1 MKLDEKLDKQYKS
14 DKASYQMLAKAQTTL
29 KRMERQM
36 TLARRAKQ
44 DAQIKLIR
52 AQEDKNEDKIEE
64 AKNEVATAEKEEV
77 AIKANIEAFKEAL
90 QKSKDKVDS
99 YIEELKKDPDFEAQI
114 NSILEKRYNRKL
126 NKEINELDQLNLV
139 IDLCDKHPTL
149 GNNLKGMIRAQ
160 EKLVELKQKIEPL
173 DSVNDKD
180 ELDKIQSEI
189 DEAVE
194 KKELNSNMFM
204 EFCSKNNINVSKEFL
219 DKLVEEN
226 GFAHDKTG
234 NIKLEK
240 SLNNIAKGYD
250 KRIKTYQRAIEKIPE
265 AKVSQA
271 NTQALGGNGPKTTTP
286 VQSPLSIL
294 KNRVSN
300 PAQATTTA
308 LPPTEKLHWWQF
320 KKKFDAWRQRRQA
333 DKQATTV
340 LSKGTTTSTPAGT
353 TTPTATASEK
363 FRDAYKYD
371 IVKDYVDAQEEKI
384 FRETGKEVR
393 KEGKDDPNQ
402 GR

>member
-1 MKLDEKLDKQYKS
+1 MELNENLDKQYKS
-14 DKASYQMLAKAQTTL
+14 DKASYQMLGKAQTTL
-29 KRMERQM
+29 KRMERQL
-36 TLARRAKQ
+36 TLAKREKQ

-52 AQEDKNEDKIEE
+52 AQEDKNEEKIKE
-64 AKNEVATAEKEEV
+64 AQNEVAAAEKKEGAVKTNVE
-77 AIKANIEAFKEAL
+77 AIKAAL

-99 YIEELKKDPDFEAQI
+99 YIEELKKDPDFEVQI

-126 NKEINELDQLNLV
+126 NKEENELNQLNVV

-149 GNNLKGMIRAQ
+149 GNNLKGMIHAQ
-160 EKLVELKQKIEPL
+160 EKLVELQQKIEPL
-173 DSVNDKD
+173 DPVNDKD

-189 DEAVE
+189 DEAVK

-204 EFCSKNNINVSKEFL
+204 DFCSKNNINVSKEFL

-226 GFAHDKTG
+226 GFAHDKEG

-250 KRIKTYQRAIEKIPE
+250 KRIRTYQKAIEKIPE
-265 AKVSQA
+265 GKLSQK
-271 NTQALGGNGPKTTTP
+271 NIQTLGGNV
-286 VQSPLSIL
+286 VQKSNPILSPLSIL
-294 KNRVSN
+294 KKNTSS
-300 PAQATTTA
+300 AAKTTS
-308 LPPTEKLHWWQF
+308 LLPTEKLHWWQF
-320 KKKFDAWRQRRQA
+320 KKRFDAWRQRRQA
-333 DKQATTV
+333 EKQATTV
-340 LSKGTTTSTPAGT
+340 LGNKSPSGITTQ
-353 TTPTATASEK
+353 PTQTASKK

-393 KEGKDDPNQ
+393 KEGKGDPSQ